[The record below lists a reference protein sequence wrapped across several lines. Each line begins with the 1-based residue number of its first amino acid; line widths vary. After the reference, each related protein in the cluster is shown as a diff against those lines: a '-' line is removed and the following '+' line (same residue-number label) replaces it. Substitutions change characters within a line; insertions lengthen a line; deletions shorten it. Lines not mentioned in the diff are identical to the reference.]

1 MPNSQTIRPQKF
13 LTLTPISDFIKRRVF
28 KLKNLIIKNYLRN
41 IYLLVRKHLMIL
53 FWKNEKYTYKVKY
66 KTIAVLPNDSTA
78 FLTKIIKIFAV
89 LSSLILFRIFRS
101 NSQPDILIL
110 NGYLKDYAIG
120 NIPKG
125 IKSFLWNLKLE
136 VRITYLIWIRPEEIT
151 EKSLIRD
158 VSGPH
163 NTSDLLHRLKIG
175 A

>member
-1 MPNSQTIRPQKF
+1 
-13 LTLTPISDFIKRRVF
+13 
-28 KLKNLIIKNYLRN
+28 
-41 IYLLVRKHLMIL
+41 MIL

-125 IKSFLWNLKLE
+125 IKSFL
-136 VRITYLIWIRPEEIT
+136 
-151 EKSLIRD
+151 
-158 VSGPH
+158 
-163 NTSDLLHRLKIG
+163 
-175 A
+175 